1 MQYAVIKHADVDS
14 LCRHVNA
21 LIADGWAPLGGVAVV
36 TDPRADAAQPVVY
49 CQAMQSPDPQEAHLR
64 RIARQIDSYSGLRR
78 VDR

>member
-49 CQAMQSPDPQEAHLR
+49 CQAMQGPWPKPSLR
-64 RIARQIDSYSGLRR
+64 EQIQAGVL
-78 VDR
+78 VWGDR